1 MYNYVCMCIR
11 EKPINKK
18 KTPSGNVPRMGT
30 GGSCCYDIRANSNV
44 FLSFPKAVRSSGA
57 KRRGYVKSLYQQ

>member
-1 MYNYVCMCIR
+1 MYVCAS
-11 EKPINKK
+11 EKSQLTRRRHHLVMYQGWEQEDHVVMIYEQ
-18 KTPSGNVPRMGT
+18 TAT
-30 GGSCCYDIRANSNV
+30 F